1 METRLTR
8 QRFLMGETITEA
20 DVRLFPTLVR
30 FDAAYHGHFKCN
42 IRKLIEYPALW
53 AYARDLFRTP
63 GFGDT
68 VDLDHI
74 RRHYYHVHTA
84 INPTRIVAAGPRPG
98 AWLTP
103 HHREQLGGRPF
114 GDGTPPGPPPL
125 IDRVPPLG

>member
-1 METRLTR
+1 LETRLTR

-84 INPTRIVAAGPRPG
+84 LPRPHG
-98 AWLTP
+98 HQPDP
-103 HHREQLGGRPF
+103 HRRRGSPARGMAH
-114 GDGTPPGPPPL
+114 PPP
-125 IDRVPPLG
+125 P